1 MFNLK
6 DPANPDLRA
15 HVVTGGISPA
25 QLVQLSPG
33 DLANSEKAE
42 WRRTREKMHDKEI
55 VLDVETAAKVGGWSG
70 GRWKWGCC
78 RRKEGGGGKGS
89 KGEQPPVPGGCSPQ
103 CRLLP
108 TPLAHVVWTHIWCMA
123 TEAAAAGQSLTMTAC
138 GCGSSSARTLFNL
151 CKPVSTC

>member
-78 RRKEGGGGKGS
+78 RRKEGGGGVREAKGS
-89 KGEQPPVPGGCSPQ
+89 SHQCQGAARPNAGYFLRLWRMLSGPTSGAWLLKLQP
-103 CRLLP
+103 R
-108 TPLAHVVWTHIWCMA
+108 
-123 TEAAAAGQSLTMTAC
+123 
-138 GCGSSSARTLFNL
+138 GSH
-151 CKPVSTC
+151 